1 MSITRKENKKKRE
14 QTSNDATKKTTK
26 KGKLSQCTE
35 RSGNF
40 LPYA

>member
-1 MSITRKENKKKRE
+1 MRRKRE
-14 QTSNDATKKTTK
+14 QTNNDATKKTTK